1 MSDEVTEKKL
11 RQIMKEEIAA
21 DRKANEPVKIVSG
34 VTDDEIAAAIRAA
47 GEGETWD
54 CPHVPCDYKG
64 KEAFAVC
71 PKCKKP
77 VVWG

>member
-1 MSDEVTEKKL
+1 MPDEVTEKKL
-11 RQIMKEEIAA
+11 KELWEKWEKERQPA
-21 DRKANEPVKIVSG
+21 KIIPG

-54 CPHVPCDYKG
+54 CPHAPCDYKG
-64 KEAFAVC
+64 KEAYAVC
-71 PKCKKP
+71 PKCGKN